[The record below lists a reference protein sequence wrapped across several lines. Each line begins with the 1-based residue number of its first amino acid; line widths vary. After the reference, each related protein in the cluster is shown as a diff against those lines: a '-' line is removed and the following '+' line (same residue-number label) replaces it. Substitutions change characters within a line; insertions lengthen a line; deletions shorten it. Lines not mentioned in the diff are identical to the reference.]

1 MPIRAHGFFVAISL
15 NGGCMGKGQDF
26 CRGQIALRG
35 NKPVLILALDGALC
49 LVAKM
54 YRPRTA
60 RHRSDIDLSETPLL
74 LRNTIVRA
82 ADLLRCR
89 VVDLRPMADGV
100 LGVGEGILLRVES
113 AARREMECQ
122 ASEQLPAGALRSTW
136 RAPRWG
142 SCGRKI
148 GGVPSE

>member
-1 MPIRAHGFFVAISL
+1 
-15 NGGCMGKGQDF
+15 MGKRQNF
-26 CRGQIALRG
+26 CRGLIALRG
-35 NKPVLILALDGALC
+35 EKPVLILALDGKFC
-49 LVAKM
+49 LVVKL
-54 YRPRTA
+54 YPPRLA
-60 RHRSDIDLSETPLL
+60 RHRSDIDLSETPIL

-89 VVDLRPMADGV
+89 VTDLRPMADG
-100 LGVGEGILLRVES
+100 LLCVGEGILQRVER

-122 ASEQLPAGALRSTW
+122 ASELLPAGVVRSTW

>member
-1 MPIRAHGFFVAISL
+1 
-15 NGGCMGKGQDF
+15 MGKRQNF
-26 CRGQIALRG
+26 CRGLIALRG
-35 NKPVLILALDGALC
+35 KKPVLILALDGQFC
-49 LVAKM
+49 LVVKL
-54 YRPRTA
+54 YPPRSA
-60 RHRSDIDLSETPLL
+60 RHRSDIDLSETPIL

-82 ADLLRCR
+82 ADLLRCH
-89 VVDLRPMADGV
+89 VADLRPMADGALCV
-100 LGVGEGILLRVES
+100 RESILQRVEC

-148 GGVPSE
+148 GGAPSE

>member
-1 MPIRAHGFFVAISL
+1 
-15 NGGCMGKGQDF
+15 MGKGQSF
-26 CRGQIALRG
+26 CRGQIALYG
-35 NKPVLILALDGALC
+35 KKPVLILALDGAVC
-49 LVAKM
+49 LAAKL
-54 YRPRTA
+54 YLPRTA

-89 VVDLRPMADGV
+89 VTDLRPMADG
-100 LGVGEGILLRVES
+100 LLCVGEGILQRVER

-122 ASEQLPAGALRSTW
+122 ASEQLPAGVVRSTW